1 MNINVQEKKKFL
13 NWLVSTVSFSRRE
26 VSWVLNY
33 LANHEAIL
41 TNVHIVEGVM
51 QTDRGLSVRS
61 TEIGGE
67 PFVLTIQNQT
77 FYDIDQIFHEIRMNW
92 KQPLYLECIFP
103 NPWEKPLYL
112 AVLEDNP
119 FERWNDHVDEEVQ
132 KNVTEYLDKEAMQLK
147 IEKLYRQIDLALENG
162 DRDAFLEL
170 SDEVNRFKL
179 DQKEKSH

>member
-41 TNVHIVEGVM
+41 NNVHFVEGAAL
-51 QTDRGLSVRS
+51 TDRGLSVRS

-67 PFVLTIQNQT
+67 PFVLTIAEQT
-77 FYDIDQIFHEIRMNW
+77 FFDIDQIFHEIRMNW
-92 KQPLYLECIFP
+92 KKPLYLECLFP
-103 NPWEKPLYL
+103 DAWSHAFYL

-119 FERWNDHVDEEVQ
+119 NDRWNDHLDQEMAENVQRFFSEEETQ
-132 KNVTEYLDKEAMQLK
+132 TK
-147 IEKLYRQIDLALENG
+147 IDTLYRQIDMALEDG
-162 DRDAFLEL
+162 DRDAFLAL
-170 SDEVNRFKL
+170 SDEVNRYL
-179 DQKEKSH
+179 LQQKEGSH